1 MSNDG
6 DDLPAS
12 GRLDRTTMET
22 IAQRS
27 ETHPLV
33 ASWQFQPDRLS
44 PRFLHI
50 TLDESTYPES
60 VTAVRLE
67 IHWFATGDYYIHYVE
82 SHQETQYQCR
92 WDRHPKTGVPRS
104 HFHPPPDAGEA
115 EVSPVG
121 THHLDV
127 LFEVLDWA
135 TERVSELYDR

>member
-67 IHWFATGDYYIHYVE
+67 VHWFATGDYYIHYVE
-82 SHQETQYQCR
+82 THQDTQYQCR
-92 WDRHPKTGVPRS
+92 WDRHPKPGVPRS

-127 LFEVLDWA
+127 LFDVLDWV

>member
-67 IHWFATGDYYIHYVE
+67 VHWFATGDYYIHYVE
-82 SHQETQYQCR
+82 THQDTQYQCR
-92 WDRHPKTGVPRS
+92 WDRHPKPGVPRS

>member
-1 MSNDG
+1 MSDDG
-6 DDLPAS
+6 DNLPTS

-44 PRFLHI
+44 PRSLQV
-50 TLDESTYPES
+50 TLDASTYPES
-60 VTAVRLE
+60 ITAVRLE

-92 WDRHPKTGVPRS
+92 WDRHPKPGVPRS

>member
-1 MSNDG
+1 MSEDG

-33 ASWQFQPDRLS
+33 ASWHFQPDRLS
-44 PRFLHI
+44 PRSLQV
-50 TLDESTYPES
+50 TLDASTYPES
-60 VTAVRLE
+60 VTDARLE
-67 IHWFATGDYYIHYVE
+67 IHWFVTGDYYIHYVE
-82 SHQETQYQCR
+82 AHEETQYQCR
-92 WDRHPKTGVPRS
+92 WDRHPKTGISRS

-127 LFEVLDWA
+127 LFEVLDWVA
-135 TERVSELYDR
+135 ERVSELYDQ